1 MNALKLSV
9 PVALVLGFAGAW
21 VIAAE
26 YAPTERKELK
36 RADFVGNATM
46 EITTAI
52 METKPGEEIP
62 LHTHHGSEAGYVI
75 QGAMIQPPGKEPIE
89 LKTGG
94 DFLFARDVPHAG
106 FKVVGDV
113 PLRLFTVHVI
123 DKGRP
128 LSEIVAK

>member
-1 MNALKLSV
+1 MKVVSSV
-9 PVALVLGFAGAW
+9 WTHRSDDA
-21 VIAAE
+21 
-26 YAPTERKELK
+26 
-36 RADFVGNATM
+36 M
-46 EITTAI
+46 EIITAV

-75 QGAMIQPPGKEPIE
+75 QGATIQPPGKEPIE

-106 FKVVGDV
+106 FKVVGNV
-113 PLRLFTVHVI
+113 PLKLFTVHVV
-123 DKGRP
+123 DKGKP